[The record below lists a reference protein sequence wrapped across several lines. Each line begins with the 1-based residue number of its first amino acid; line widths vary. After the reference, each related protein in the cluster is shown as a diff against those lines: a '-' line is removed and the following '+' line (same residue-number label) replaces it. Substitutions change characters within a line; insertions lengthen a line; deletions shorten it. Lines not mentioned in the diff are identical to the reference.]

1 MPDVDVR
8 YEFSTTCIFEVLAAA
23 SSIADVLV
31 LTEAEVIGVTYIFI
45 PALEMILAERLDE
58 WEFLPDTIPTVQTQ
72 FPSVWNTNILCI
84 VLSNRMV
91 ESLDKFK

>member
-1 MPDVDVR
+1 M
-8 YEFSTTCIFEVLAAA
+8 
-23 SSIADVLV
+23 
-31 LTEAEVIGVTYIFI
+31 FI

-72 FPSVWNTNILCI
+72 FPSVWNTNIPCI
-84 VLSNRMV
+84 ILSNGMV